1 MRQPNQTRGL
11 LPLLAAGLLTAC
23 AFSNEPAPNFALASR
38 ADCPSMPPDVRAEI
52 ERLAQLPRPGEKPE
66 LFVGRLMISEA
77 EKAGK
82 LERAIRLYD
91 QCKGE

>member
-1 MRQPNQTRGL
+1 
-11 LPLLAAGLLTAC
+11 
-23 AFSNEPAPNFALASR
+23 
-38 ADCPSMPPDVRAEI
+38 MPPDVRAEI
-52 ERLAQLPRPGEKPE
+52 ERFAQLPRPGEKPE

-91 QCKGE
+91 QCKGEQVPAKRRKSTKKLNPVA